1 MVAGIGAADTAARR
15 ATGLTDKRRVAC
27 ETDARSSVATGAGMS
42 MRAALV
48 AGADRAALGSS
59 RCDAYGW
66 YGESE

>member
-1 MVAGIGAADTAARR
+1 MASAAGEDAARR
-15 ATGLTDKRRVAC
+15 TAGALGERSVC
-27 ETDARSSVATGAGMS
+27 EAGNGSLIATGAGMS

-48 AGADRAALGSS
+48 AGADRAAPGSS